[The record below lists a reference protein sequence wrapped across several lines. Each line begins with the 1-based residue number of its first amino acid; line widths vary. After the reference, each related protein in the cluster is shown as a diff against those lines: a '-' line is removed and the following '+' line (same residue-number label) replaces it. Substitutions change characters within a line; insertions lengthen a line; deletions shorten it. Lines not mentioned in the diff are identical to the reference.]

1 VAYHARVSSDLIYD
15 PFSMETGYDPHALF
29 KRMRDE
35 APVYLNE
42 EQDFWALSRFDDVER
57 AHIDTDTFISR
68 KGVTL
73 GLLKADIEFPPGTV
87 IMEDPPTH
95 TIHRRLL
102 SRMFTARR
110 VSGLEP
116 MIRKLCADLLDP
128 LVGTGRFDFASDL
141 GAIMPTKVVGML
153 IGIPDDRSEA
163 VRDFFD
169 AARVAGDHGATDVF
183 TGEIFAEYI
192 GWRAQNPGDD
202 VISQL
207 LQAEFQDAEGVTR
220 KLTRDELLAYVNIV
234 AAAGNDTTRRLISW
248 TGKVLADHPDQ
259 RKLLADDPG
268 LSASCIEEMLRF
280 EPPPLQAARYVA
292 KDIDYHGQ
300 TIPAGS
306 HMCLLVASANRDE
319 RKIDDPDRFDITR
332 TPGQIF
338 TFGFG
343 AHYCIGQALARLQ
356 ARIAIEE
363 VIARWPEWEVDT
375 ENAKFVFDGDL
386 RGWDF
391 LPVYIP

>member
-1 VAYHARVSSDLIYD
+1 VSSTAASDLTYD
-15 PFSMETGYDPHALF
+15 PFSMEIGYDPHALF
-29 KRMRDE
+29 KRLRDE
-35 APVYLNE
+35 APLYYNE
-42 EQDFWALSRFDDVER
+42 ELDFYALSRFDDVER

-73 GLLKADIEFPPGTV
+73 GLLKADVEFPPGTV

-102 SRMFTARR
+102 SRMFTARK

-128 LVGTGRFDFASDL
+128 LVGSGRFDFAADL

-169 AARVAGDHGATDVF
+169 AARVAGDHGSTDVF
-183 TGEIFAEYI
+183 SGEIFAEYI
-192 GWRAQNPGDD
+192 DWRAANPSDD

-207 LQAEFQDAEGVTR
+207 LGAEFEDADGVTR
-220 KLTRDELLAYVNIV
+220 KLSRDELLAYVNIV

-248 TGKVLADHPDQ
+248 TGKVLAEHPDQ
-259 RKLLADDPG
+259 RKLLVDDPS
-268 LSASCIEEMLRF
+268 LSGSCIEEMLRF
-280 EPPPLQAARYVA
+280 EPPPLQSARYVA
-292 KDIDYHGQ
+292 KDSDWYGQ
-300 TIPAGS
+300 TVPAGS
-306 HMCLLVASANRDE
+306 HMCLLVAAANRDE
-319 RKIDDPDRFDITR
+319 RRIDDPDRFDITR
-332 TPGQIF
+332 TPGPIF

-363 VIARWPEWEVDT
+363 VIARWPEWEVDMDD
-375 ENAKFVFDGDL
+375 AKFVFDGDL
-386 RGWDF
+386 RGWDS
-391 LPVYIP
+391 LPVWTH